1 MWALLL
7 AGAGGGLT
15 AATVWWIL
23 ARSMAR
29 DAQQLS
35 RRIQQI
41 SQGPAGQQDPDIA
54 LSTRQTRY
62 STLPFLGRFLTE
74 FTLAD
79 RVLTLLEQAGSRLSV
94 SSFFILHFCA
104 ALAAWMLLGLLGS
117 PTIAQTIAVPVAAVI
132 PTFFMLSKRR
142 RRFAQITSQLPD
154 AIRLITSAMRAG
166 LGMEAGLN
174 IVAQEMPDPLREEF
188 KKLLNEWRLYGDMNE
203 AFLHMARRV
212 PTADMRLFVASACLH
227 REVGGNF
234 VEVLEQLEDTVRNRF
249 QLYRELKMLTAES
262 RMSGW
267 ILGALPLVVG
277 GALFIMNPGYV
288 ELLVER
294 EIGRI
299 MLWISI
305 VLQVIGLFVI
315 KWLTH
320 PKIR

>member
-1 MWALLL
+1 MLELLL

-23 ARSMAR
+23 ARGMAR

-35 RRIQQI
+35 RRIHQI
-41 SQGPAGQQDPDIA
+41 SQGPASQQDATIA

-62 STLPFLGRFLTE
+62 STMPLFGQFLTE
-74 FTLAD
+74 FALAD
-79 RVLTLLEQAGSRLSV
+79 HVLILLEQAGSRLSV
-94 SSFFILHFCA
+94 SSFFILHGCA
-104 ALAAWMLLGLLGS
+104 ALGTWMLLGLLGS
-117 PTIAQTIAVPVAAVI
+117 PTLAKAIVVPIAAAVP
-132 PTFFMLSKRR
+132 TLHMLAKRR
-142 RRFAQITSQLPD
+142 KRFSQITSQLPD

-227 REVGGNF
+227 REVGGNY
-234 VEVLEQLEDTVRNRF
+234 VEVLEQLEETVRNRF

-267 ILGALPLVVG
+267 ILVGLPIFVG
-277 GALFIMNPGYV
+277 LSLAILNPGYMD
-288 ELLVER
+288 LLLER

-299 MLWISI
+299 MLYGAIMLMVIGVISI
-305 VLQVIGLFVI
+305 R
-315 KWLTH
+315 WLTH